1 MSFNPPVV
9 YKLCRDCLHK
19 TVTSANTGNVIH
31 RVINLFSFI
40 ADARAPFKVSECH
53 RAWPSSVAS
62 HARNIIGIDFFTVT
76 TATFRTPYC
85 YIILSHERQ

>member
-19 TVTSANTGNVIH
+19 TVTFANTGDVIH

-40 ADARAPFKVSECH
+40 NEFCQPPDR
-53 RAWPSSVAS
+53 VALNPP
-62 HARNIIGIDFFTVT
+62 RL
-76 TATFRTPYC
+76 TP
-85 YIILSHERQ
+85 L